1 MQAHVTIF
9 DCTRRELDEAS
20 GTTSTTSTCTMK
32 GDLRLGV
39 SSCSLYDSAETVV
52 FISGVFNNTGGSVG
66 LNQAVGA
73 LDHVAVT
80 GLPLAL
86 NVTSVRVV
94 NGVVEFIVR
103 RPLINKSTLYK

>member
-1 MQAHVTIF
+1 MI
-9 DCTRRELDEAS
+9 
-20 GTTSTTSTCTMK
+20 

-39 SSCSLYDSAETVV
+39 SSCSLHDSVEAGV
-52 FISGVFNNTGGSVG
+52 FVSGVFNNTGCSVG

-86 NVTSVRVV
+86 DVTSVRVV
-94 NGVVEFIVR
+94 DGVVEFIVR
-103 RPLINKSTLYK
+103 WPLINKSTLYQVTNFVIRVGNLMAQLVGFTLKGT

>member
-1 MQAHVTIF
+1 M
-9 DCTRRELDEAS
+9 E
-20 GTTSTTSTCTMK
+20 

-39 SSCSLYDSAETVV
+39 SSCSLYNGAETVV
-52 FISGVFNNTGGSVG
+52 LVSGIFNYTGGSVW

-86 NVTSVRVV
+86 NVTGVRVV
-94 NGVVEFIVR
+94 NGVVEFIMR
-103 RPLINKSTLYK
+103 RPLINKSTALN

>member
-1 MQAHVTIF
+1 M
-9 DCTRRELDEAS
+9 E
-20 GTTSTTSTCTMK
+20 

-39 SSCSLYDSAETVV
+39 SSRSLYNGAETVV
-52 FISGVFNNTGGSVG
+52 LVSGIINYTGGSVG

-86 NVTSVRVV
+86 DVAGVWVV
-94 NGVVEFIVR
+94 NGVVEFILR
-103 RPLINKSTLYK
+103 WPLINKSTAVN